1 MQANVVMLK
10 FITVFNLM
18 NTSLPEI
25 GTFRIYFSRITTVF
39 QVVIV

>member
-10 FITVFNLM
+10 IFTEFNLM

-25 GTFRIYFSRITTVF
+25 GTFRIYFSRIITVF
-39 QVVIV
+39 EEVIV

>member
-1 MQANVVMLK
+1 MQANVVVLK
-10 FITVFNLM
+10 LIMVFNLM

>member
-10 FITVFNLM
+10 IFTEFNLM
-18 NTSLPEI
+18 NTSLREI

-39 QVVIV
+39 EEVIV